1 MKRII
6 SVFAVLMMVAGM
18 ATAAPS
24 IYGSNGLL
32 RIVAADN
39 CGPMSFGIGV
49 HGIILMKDSTASSP
63 YSIRAQ
69 GNTVYQ

>member
-49 HGIILMKDSTASSP
+49 HGMIWMKDSTVHRP
-63 YSIRAQ
+63 VF
-69 GNTVYQ
+69 N